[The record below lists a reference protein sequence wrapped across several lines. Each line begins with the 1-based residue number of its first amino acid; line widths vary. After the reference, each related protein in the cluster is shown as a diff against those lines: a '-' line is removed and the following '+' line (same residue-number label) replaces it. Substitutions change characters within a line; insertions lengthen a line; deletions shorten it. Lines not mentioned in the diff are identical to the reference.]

1 MCTLWALFHILC
13 ALLAKMCSIHTWAN
27 QSTPVQ
33 QRAHFV
39 QHILEQTSA
48 HLCGSVLILCEFLLN
63 IVIIH
68 IMLACSQFLTA
79 VSLCRAPYNP
89 QKGDFAAAARRDLQ
103 TEKGKQREIWLIQ
116 SSCIS
121 VCKWR
126 SQPARHVLV
135 GGGKHSW
142 EFTSLGIPVWFE
154 HGPPHCVADHPWSI
168 CTGSCRGAGND
179 SSGHADESSCTFTW
193 QVHEQELPETGSKL
207 FYISSWAM
215 IWPFDHHFQKRRNHE
230 MCSRSVHVKL

>member
-1 MCTLWALFHILC
+1 M
-13 ALLAKMCSIHTWAN
+13 
-27 QSTPVQ
+27 Q

-103 TEKGKQREIWLIQ
+103 TEKGKQREIWLIR
-116 SSCIS
+116 SSCVS

-126 SQPARHVLV
+126 SQPARHMCWLV
-135 GGGKHSW
+135 VESIVESSLRWKFLSDLNTARPIALLITLEVSALVPAGEQGTIPAAMQTNPAAHSRGKC
-142 EFTSLGIPVWFE
+142 TSR
-154 HGPPHCVADHPWSI
+154 
-168 CTGSCRGAGND
+168 SCQKRGA
-179 SSGHADESSCTFTW
+179 SSST
-193 QVHEQELPETGSKL
+193 
-207 FYISSWAM
+207 
-215 IWPFDHHFQKRRNHE
+215 
-230 MCSRSVHVKL
+230 SVHGR